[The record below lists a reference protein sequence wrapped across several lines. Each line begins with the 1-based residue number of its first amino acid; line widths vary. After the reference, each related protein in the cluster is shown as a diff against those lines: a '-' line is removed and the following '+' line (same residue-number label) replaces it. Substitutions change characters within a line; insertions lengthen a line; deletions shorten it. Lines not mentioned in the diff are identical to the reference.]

1 MSWLKPN
8 QQEIIIKD
16 CTNSI
21 IDNLD
26 MFDVDINEQYKKE
39 LFVFF
44 KKIFLKY
51 GLLKTDFIT
60 TLDL

>member
-39 LFVFF
+39 LFTFF
-44 KKIFLKY
+44 KKIFEKY
-51 GLLKTDFIT
+51 GLLKTDYIQ

>member
-39 LFVFF
+39 LFAFF
-44 KKIFLKY
+44 KKIFEKY
-51 GLLKTDFIT
+51 GLLKTDYIQ